1 MTTLAVDTPRI
12 FETGHD
18 EKLNEIP
25 MIDNDIIYDG
35 AAVGDNASGLARP
48 LAAADPFLGF
58 ATENAD
64 NTGTGH
70 AASAIKV
77 KVKSTGVA
85 KLAVVG
91 ATSAADVSEIVYASD
106 DNVFTLTATGNTAIG
121 RVLRWV
127 TGTTCMVYFQAKF
140 LQDQA

>member
-1 MTTLAVDTPRI
+1 MATLAADSPRI

-18 EKLNEIP
+18 EILNEVP

-35 AAVGDNASGLARP
+35 AAVGDNGSGLARP
-48 LAAADPFLGF
+48 LAGGDPFLGF
-58 ATENAD
+58 AYENAD

-77 KVKSTGVA
+77 KVKARGVA
-85 KLAVVG
+85 KLTVVG
-91 ATSAADVSEIVYASD
+91 ASSTADVSELVYAAD
-106 DNVFTLTATGNTAIG
+106 DDTFTLTASGASAIG
-121 RVLRWV
+121 RVIRWV
-127 TGTTCMVYFQAKF
+127 STTTCLVYFQAAY

>member
-1 MTTLAVDTPRI
+1 MATLSVDTPRV

-18 EKLNEIP
+18 EYLNEIP
-25 MIDNDIIYDG
+25 MVDNDIIYDG

-48 LAAADPFLGF
+48 LSGGDVFLGF
-58 ATENAD
+58 CTKNAD

-70 AASAIKV
+70 AASAINV
-77 KVKSTGVA
+77 KVKGRGVA
-85 KLAVVG
+85 KLTVTGVS
-91 ATSAADVSEIVYASD
+91 SAADVSEIVYASD
-106 DNVFTLTATGNTAIG
+106 DATFTLTASGSSAIG

-127 TGTTCMVYFQAKF
+127 TSTTCMVYFQAKY

>member
-1 MTTLAVDTPRI
+1 MATLSVATPRV

-18 EKLNEIP
+18 EVLDAVP

-48 LAAADPFLGF
+48 LVAADVFQGF
-58 ATENAD
+58 AYETAD
-64 NTGTGH
+64 NTATGH
-70 AASAIKV
+70 AASAVNV
-77 KVKSTGVA
+77 KVKTCGVV

-91 ATSAADVSEIVYASD
+91 VTSAADRDEIVYATD
-106 DNVFTLTATGNTAIG
+106 DNVFTLTSSGASAIG

-127 TGTTCMVYFQAKF
+127 TSTTCMVYFQAKA